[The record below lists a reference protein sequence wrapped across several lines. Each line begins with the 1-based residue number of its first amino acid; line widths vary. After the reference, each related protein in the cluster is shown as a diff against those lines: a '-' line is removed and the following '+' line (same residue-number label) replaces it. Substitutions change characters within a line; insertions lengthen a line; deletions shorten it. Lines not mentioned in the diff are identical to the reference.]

1 MVTPSAPTEPS
12 GVALLP
18 VSQPL
23 DLAATL
29 QSGQAFRWRPQ
40 GEAWSGF
47 LGSEPVSLRQVAAGV
62 EVRSADG
69 ARDAM
74 LEALWRYL
82 RLDDDLP
89 AIYRRLRRDPLLVE
103 SVDRHS
109 GLRILRQDPWEC
121 LVAFICSTQSNL
133 PRISRTQ
140 EAIADALGSVTTLD
154 GVVRSAFPTPEA
166 VAGAGEERLR
176 ALGLGYRAAFVA
188 RTAEAVASGT
198 VDLEALRSAPYAD
211 ARVRLMALHGVGEKV
226 ADCVLLFSMEKLE
239 SFPIDRW
246 VRRAVEE
253 RYFGGRTVP
262 YATLA
267 SWAMETF
274 GPAAGYAQQYM
285 FYGRRLERRGGPP
298 PGP

>member
-1 MVTPSAPTEPS
+1 M
-12 GVALLP
+12 LP

-47 LGSEPVSLRQVAAGV
+47 IGGEPMALRQVAGGV
-62 EVRSADG
+62 EVRCADG
-69 ARDAM
+69 TREAM
-74 LEALWRYL
+74 PAALWRYL

-89 AIYRRLRRDPLLVE
+89 AIYRRLGRDPLLAE
-103 SVDRHS
+103 SVERHW
-109 GLRILRQDPWEC
+109 GLRLLRQDPWEC
-121 LVAFICSTQSNL
+121 LVAFICSTQSNI
-133 PRISRTQ
+133 PRIARTQ
-140 EAIADALGSVTTLD
+140 EALADALGRTTTLD
-154 GVVRSAFPTPEA
+154 GIARNAFPTPEA
-166 VAGAGEERLR
+166 VAGAGEDRLR
-176 ALGLGYRAAFVA
+176 RLGLGYRAAFVA
-188 RTAEAVASGT
+188 GTAEAVARGG
-198 VDLEALRSAPYAD
+198 VDLDGLRSAPYDD
-211 ARVRLMALHGVGEKV
+211 ARARLMALPGVGEKV

-253 RYFGGRTVP
+253 RYFSGRTVP

-267 SWAMETF
+267 SWARETF
-274 GPAAGYAQQYM
+274 GPAAGYAQQYL
-285 FYGRRLERRGGPP
+285 FYGRRLGPRGGPP